1 MSMNRTNW
9 EDMASVSDRLDR
21 WLHLR
26 LPEFSMAR
34 VRELIESGRVR
45 VNGFTAKKGT
55 RVKPEDIVTVRDLEP
70 GLLPRPDE
78 IEIDVVYAD
87 DRVMVVDKPAGMAT
101 QPLSPEERGTLVNA
115 VLFREPGLRG
125 VGDKPLE
132 PGLVHRLDAGTSGLV
147 LFAKD
152 PAALI
157 FFRRELE
164 MRRMDKTY
172 RALVR
177 GETPARGE
185 IRVALA
191 HHPTDPGLM
200 VPAEK
205 DADYRGEPFPA
216 LTRYRT
222 LATEGGVSLVE
233 LDLVT
238 GVTHQLRVHLA
249 HLGFPVLGDDRYGD
263 RPNRDSRRFALQ
275 AARLVFAHPDGHQRI
290 VARVSRELSIE
301 DRKRF

>member
-1 MSMNRTNW
+1 MNWKNW
-9 EDMASVSDRLDR
+9 EDLVTEPDRLDR
-21 WLHLR
+21 WLHQR

-45 VNGFTAKKGT
+45 VNGFTAKKGAHL
-55 RVKPEDIVTVRDLEP
+55 KAEDIVTVRDLEP
-70 GLLPRPDE
+70 GPLPLADE
-78 IEIDVVYAD
+78 VEIDIVYGD
-87 DRVMVVDKPAGMAT
+87 DRVLVVDKPAGMPT

-115 VLFREPGLRG
+115 VLAREPGLRG

-152 PAALI
+152 GAALI
-157 FFRRELE
+157 FFRHELE

-177 GETPARGE
+177 GEPKPARGE
-185 IRVALA
+185 IKIALA
-191 HHPTDPGLM
+191 HHPSEPGLM
-200 VPAEK
+200 VPAVN
-205 DADYRGEPFPA
+205 DADFRGEPFPA

-222 LATEGGVSLVE
+222 VATEGGVSLVE

-263 RPNRDSRRFALQ
+263 RPNSDSRKFALQ

-290 VARVSRELSIE
+290 IARVSRELALE
-301 DRKRF
+301 DRNRF